1 MVVLPLSKLPMN
13 FDAKPNP
20 PQATESSEVNWLQI
34 ASAATLV
41 TGGALLV
48 MGNRRAGVLA
58 AAAGTTMAL
67 LDQQEMLKKWWASLP
82 EYITDSQRV
91 LTQVEETVEEFS
103 EQREKLGRM
112 IGH

>member
-1 MVVLPLSKLPMN
+1 MTPNQILPRL
-13 FDAKPNP
+13 A
-20 PQATESSEVNWLQI
+20 ESNEVNWLQI

-41 TGGALLV
+41 TSGALLV

-82 EYITDSQRV
+82 ETITDIQRV

-103 EQREKLGRM
+103 ERREKLGRM